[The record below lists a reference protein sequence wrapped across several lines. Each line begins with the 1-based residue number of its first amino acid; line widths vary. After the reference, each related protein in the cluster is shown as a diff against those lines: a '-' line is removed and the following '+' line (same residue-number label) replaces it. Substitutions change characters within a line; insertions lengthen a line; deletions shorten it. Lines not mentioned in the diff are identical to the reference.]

1 MGVETPPS
9 RDRAFSLGQ
18 PGTFHLQPSHLF
30 NPVPPT
36 LTIMCGIAGQYC
48 FEGRD
53 PDRALLARMSE
64 QLIHRGPD
72 GEGTEVRGCMGL
84 VHRRLAIIDLSDEGL
99 QPMTNEDKT
108 LWLVYNGEI
117 YNYIEL
123 REELIGKGHSFHSQS
138 DTEVILHAYEEWG
151 GGCLQRFNGMWAFAL
166 WDERLQQ
173 LFCARDRFGI
183 KPFYY
188 TEVKGSFL
196 FASEIKALLS
206 HPDAGKIPDD
216 EILGTYLAWGVQ
228 DHSARTMF
236 KGISQLKPAHALIV
250 TKVGPHTPYQYWD
263 VTVNGAVRSDVPD
276 NQDSSRFLDLL
287 RDATRIHLR
296 SDVAVGTCLSGGID
310 SSTLAVLINN
320 LIRDEAPASVSDRQ
334 KTFSVVFKDKRFDES
349 RYIDE
354 IVSVTGV
361 DSHRIEPLPEQL
373 WEDIDRL
380 VWVQD
385 EPFGSLSIYA
395 QYCVMRL
402 ARKNVKVVLDGQGAD
417 ELLAG
422 YLAYQASYI
431 RGLVH
436 SFHAGKTLRE
446 IAGSLR
452 IHSGF
457 FSSALVQLLVR
468 RRRRNLLTVPVP
480 PQDRYA
486 GSLAEVLRRELCST
500 NLPALLHYED
510 RNSMAFSIESRVPYL
525 DVRLVE
531 YVASLPLDQKIR
543 NGVTKIILRNAVKG
557 IIPESIRCRMDKI
570 GFVTPEEVWMK
581 ETLRPFVL
589 AVLSTDSFRARPYW
603 NADAVLKDYQ
613 AFLDGGSAYSPEVW
627 RIVCTELWL
636 RKFFDRRTGSQGSV
650 PVSPPVAG

>member
-1 MGVETPPS
+1 
-9 RDRAFSLGQ
+9 
-18 PGTFHLQPSHLF
+18 
-30 NPVPPT
+30 
-36 LTIMCGIAGQYC
+36 MCGIAGQYY
-48 FEGRD
+48 FDGGA
-53 PDRALLARMSE
+53 PDRDLLTRMSE
-64 QLIHRGPD
+64 QLVHRGPD
-72 GEGTEVRGCMGL
+72 GVGFEIRGCMGL

-99 QPMTNEDKT
+99 QPMTNEDKS

-123 REELIGKGHSFHSQS
+123 REELIGKGHRFHSQS
-138 DTEVILHAYEEWG
+138 DSEVILHAYEEWG
-151 GGCLQRFNGMWAFAL
+151 SGCLQRFNGMWAFAL
-166 WDERLQQ
+166 WDEKTQQ

-188 TEVKGSFL
+188 TKINGSFL
-196 FASEIKALLS
+196 FASEIKALIE
-206 HPDAGKIPDD
+206 HPDVGKTPDD

-236 KGISQLKPAHALIV
+236 DGILQLKPAHALIV
-250 TKVGPHTPYQYWD
+250 TKEGPHTPYQYWD
-263 VTVNGAVRSDVPD
+263 ITINGAVRSDAGNEQEPG
-276 NQDSSRFLDLL
+276 RFLDLL
-287 RDATRIHLR
+287 KNATRIHLR

-320 LIRDEAPASVSDRQ
+320 LIREEAPASVSDRQ
-334 KTFSVVFKDKRFDES
+334 KTFSVVFTDKQFDES

-354 IVSVTGV
+354 IVNATGV
-361 DSHRIEPLPEQL
+361 DSHRTEPAPAQL

-380 VWVQD
+380 IWIQD

-402 ARKNVKVVLDGQGAD
+402 ARQNVKVVLDGQGAD

-431 RGLVH
+431 RGLLHTFHLGSALGEVTG
-436 SFHAGKTLRE
+436 SFRYHG
-446 IAGSLR
+446 
-452 IHSGF
+452 GF
-457 FSSALVQLLVR
+457 FRSALGQLLTR
-468 RRRRNLLTVPVP
+468 RSRRHLLTVTAPGI
-480 PQDRYA
+480 DRYG
-486 GSLAEVLRRELCST
+486 GSLPEVLHRELTST

-510 RNSMAFSIESRVPYL
+510 RNAMAFSLESRVPYL

-543 NGVTKIILRNAVKG
+543 NGVTKIALRNAVKG
-557 IIPESIRCRMDKI
+557 IIPESIRCRMDKM

-589 AVLSTDSFRARPYW
+589 AVLNTDSFRARTYW
-603 NADAVLKDYQ
+603 NADAVMTDYQ
-613 AFLDGGSAYSPEVW
+613 AFLDGKSAYSPEVW

-636 RKFFDRRTGSQGSV
+636 RKFFDRKTGSHEWAPGS
-650 PVSPPVAG
+650 PLITGYHPDHPL